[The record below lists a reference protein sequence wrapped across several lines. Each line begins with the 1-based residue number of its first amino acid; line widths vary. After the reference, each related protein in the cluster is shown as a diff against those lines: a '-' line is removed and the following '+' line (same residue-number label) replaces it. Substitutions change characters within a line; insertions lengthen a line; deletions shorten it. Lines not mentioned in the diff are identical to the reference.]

1 MRSGT
6 IRKWTRSA
14 ELAGGNEGGSEMPYV
29 IITKDKPDS
38 LALRNEVR
46 AVHLAYLTEHKA
58 KLLAAGAQTEDDGTG
73 GTGGVI
79 IVDTED
85 RAEAEAFIQNDP
97 FTKAGLFEDVKVTR
111 WRKAFFNGERLV

>member
-1 MRSGT
+1 
-6 IRKWTRSA
+6 
-14 ELAGGNEGGSEMPYV
+14 MPYV

-38 LALRNEVR
+38 LALREEVR
-46 AVHLAYLTEHKA
+46 GVHLAYLTDNKA
-58 KLLAAGAQTEDDGTG
+58 KLLAAGAQTADDGTG

-97 FTKAGLFEDVKVTR
+97 FTKAGLFEDIKVVR
-111 WRKAFFNGERLV
+111 WRKAFFNRERLV

>member
-1 MRSGT
+1 
-6 IRKWTRSA
+6 
-14 ELAGGNEGGSEMPYV
+14 MPYV

-38 LALRNEVR
+38 LALREEVR
-46 AVHLAYLTEHKA
+46 GVHLAYLTDNKA
-58 KLLAAGAQTEDDGTG
+58 KLLAAGAQTADDGTG

-85 RAEAEAFIQNDP
+85 RGEAEAFIQNDP
-97 FTKAGLFEDVKVTR
+97 FTKAGLFEDIKVVR